1 MAINVTVTEEIV
13 NVNVSVSTLAND
25 IAAANA
31 LRAEQAANAAEGFK
45 DDAEAAAIQTNA
57 DAIATAADRV
67 QTGLDVIATNAD
79 VLQTGADRIQTG
91 LDAVATSADRIQT
104 GLDVIATNADA
115 IATAADRVQTD
126 LDAAATAADRI
137 QTGLDATATAA
148 DRVQTGL
155 DAIATAADRVQ
166 TGLDVIATNADVVTV
181 TNFSNLIL
189 ASQNTAIIQD
199 LGSIDGTVDI
209 DLLDGTLVIAD
220 LTDAVVFTFSGLPDN
235 DKETAFTLRLSGLEQ
250 ITFPVGTKFAN
261 GEVPTPEGALYEIPC
276 SIDSTGAL
284 IVYGVINDIKVP

>member
-1 MAINVTVTEEIV
+1 MATIQDLIEAVEELQASVTILQNSVT
-13 NVNVSVSTLAND
+13 
-25 IAAANA
+25 
-31 LRAEQAANAAEGFK
+31 
-45 DDAEAAAIQTNA
+45 
-57 DAIATAADRV
+57 
-67 QTGLDVIATNAD
+67 DVT
-79 VLQTGADRIQTG
+79 
-91 LDAVATSADRIQT
+91 
-104 GLDVIATNADA
+104 
-115 IATAADRVQTD
+115 
-126 LDAAATAADRI
+126 
-137 QTGLDATATAA
+137 
-148 DRVQTGL
+148 
-155 DAIATAADRVQ
+155 
-166 TGLDVIATNADVVTV
+166 DVVLV
-181 TNFSNLIL
+181 RKSVLDDIIDEAEVVANLIL

-261 GEVPTPEGALYEIPC
+261 GEVPTPEGSLYEIPC

>member
-13 NVNVSVSTLAND
+13 NVNVSISTLAND

-31 LRAEQAANAAEGFK
+31 LRAEQAADDAEAALAQVVPAVNQGLQDIEDAKDGALLDIGNAESSAIGNIGQAETDGLNAISGAESSAIGNIGTAETNALNAINPLVSQAEGFK
-45 DDAEAAAIQTNA
+45 DDAEAAAI
-57 DAIATAADRV
+57 
-67 QTGLDVIATNAD
+67 
-79 VLQTGADRIQTG
+79 
-91 LDAVATSADRIQT
+91 
-104 GLDVIATNADA
+104 
-115 IATAADRVQTD
+115 
-126 LDAAATAADRI
+126 
-137 QTGLDATATAA
+137 
-148 DRVQTGL
+148 QTGL

-166 TGLDVIATNADVVTV
+166 TGLDVIDTNADVVTV

-189 ASQNTAIIQD
+189 SSQNTAIIQD

-276 SIDSTGAL
+276 SINSTGAL

>member
-13 NVNVSVSTLAND
+13 NVNVSISTLAND

-31 LRAEQAANAAEGFK
+31 LRAEQAADDAEAALAQVVPAVNQGLQDIEDAKDGALLDIGNAESSAIGNIGQAETDGLNAISGAESSALGNIGTAETNALNAINPLVSQAEGFK
-45 DDAEAAAIQTNA
+45 DDAEAAAI
-57 DAIATAADRV
+57 
-67 QTGLDVIATNAD
+67 
-79 VLQTGADRIQTG
+79 
-91 LDAVATSADRIQT
+91 
-104 GLDVIATNADA
+104 
-115 IATAADRVQTD
+115 
-126 LDAAATAADRI
+126 
-137 QTGLDATATAA
+137 
-148 DRVQTGL
+148 QTGL

-166 TGLDVIATNADVVTV
+166 TGLDVIDTNADVVTV

-261 GEVPTPEGALYEIPC
+261 GDVPTPEGSLYEIPC

>member
-13 NVNVSVSTLAND
+13 NVNVSISTLAND
-25 IAAANA
+25 LAAANA

-79 VLQTGADRIQTG
+79 VLQTEADRIQTG
-91 LDAVATSADRIQT
+91 LDAAATAADRIQT

-137 QTGLDATATAA
+137 QTGLDA
-148 DRVQTGL
+148 
-155 DAIATAADRVQ
+155 IATAADRVQ
-166 TGLDVIATNADVVTV
+166 TGLDVIDTNADVVTV

-261 GEVPTPEGALYEIPC
+261 GEVPTPEGSLYELPC